1 MSVGKG
7 GSVMTVER
15 LQKLQQ
21 DVNESKPCALDDCA
35 ALIAEIWRL
44 KTSLTGKDMEVAYC
58 RENCDNLNGELS
70 RINQANDLLR
80 AEVDELKA
88 VHGLAT
94 CELENRWSNCAVR
107 LKKRDLQ
114 DR

>member
-1 MSVGKG
+1 
-7 GSVMTVER
+7 MTVER
-15 LQKLQQ
+15 LQELQQ
-21 DVNESKPCALDDCA
+21 DVSEGKPCALEDCS

-58 RENCDNLNGELS
+58 RENFDNLNGELS
-70 RINQANDLLR
+70 RINRANELLQAQ
-80 AEVDELKA
+80 VDQLKA
-88 VHGLAT
+88 VHSLAA

-114 DR
+114 D